1 MQVRDVVIVEGTR
14 TPLIKVGTSFAN
26 LRATD
31 LGTIVLQELLW
42 KSPASFSD
50 IDEVIAGEG
59 GASADAAN
67 PSRIIALSAG
77 LSEGIPE
84 YTVQR
89 NCASGMQA
97 IVNAVEAIALS
108 RRDVVAV
115 VGMESMSSFPVLYPL
130 PMQRAWGALMQV
142 RSEEDFLNAQK
153 YLVSLMDQQKEL
165 LINGKLGLGAQ
176 LDPLFALQL
185 GLTDPLVD
193 MQMGQMADMLAREF
207 GITREEQD
215 EFALRSH
222 ERASFATQQGI
233 LAQEITP
240 VEVNGEFIKED
251 NGIRHNQTIEAL
263 AKLKPYFVPGEG
275 TVTAGNAS
283 QVTDGAGALL
293 LAAKDEARAR
303 GWPILAEIISYDFSG
318 CEPTRIGI
326 GPVKASSLALERAG
340 RSFNEIGRVEINE
353 AFAAQVLAVTKAF
366 ATGDGV
372 CHDFDC
378 PVPLGEID
386 PDILNVNGGA
396 VALGHPIGAS
406 GLRIVLTL
414 AKEMQ
419 RSETE
424 FGLAT
429 ICIGGGQGGSV
440 ILRKGE

>member
-1 MQVRDVVIVEGTR
+1 MRDVVIVEGTR

-31 LGTIVLQELLW
+31 LGTIILQELLW
-42 KSPASFSD
+42 KSPVSFSD
-50 IDEVIAGEG
+50 IDEVIVGEG

-67 PSRIIALSAG
+67 PSRIIALGAG
-77 LSEGIPE
+77 LPESIPE

-130 PMQRAWGALMQV
+130 QMQRAWGALMQA
-142 RSEEDFLNAQK
+142 RGEEDFLNAQK
-153 YLVSLMDQQKEL
+153 YLVSLMDQQKDL
-165 LINGKLGLGAQ
+165 LERGEMGSS

-207 GITREEQD
+207 GITRQEQD
-215 EFALRSH
+215 EFALRSNQ
-222 ERASFATQQGI
+222 RASYATQQGI
-233 LAQEITP
+233 LASEITP
-240 VEVNGEFIKED
+240 VWVDGEFIKED

-293 LAAKDEARAR
+293 LVAKDEARAR

-318 CEPTRIGI
+318 CEPTRFGI
-326 GPVKASSLALERAG
+326 GPVKASSLALARAG
-340 RSFNEIGRVEINE
+340 LSFNEIGRVEINE

-366 ATGDGV
+366 ATGDAV

-429 ICIGGGQGGSV
+429 ICIGGGQGGSM